1 MGLLEHMMFMN
12 LCRAEATGDRE
23 SIELATD
30 LFNIAMAHFGRG
42 STAEIEEN
50 PEFNA
55 INQKWRKRLDR
66 HIHIRQ

>member
-12 LCRAEATGDRE
+12 LRRAEAIGNKQDV
-23 SIELATD
+23 ELATD

-55 INQKWRKRLDR
+55 INTKWAKRLDR
-66 HIHIRQ
+66 YIHIRQ